1 MLNFIDFLEQNPL
14 EEGNM
19 AKKWMNRLKSI
30 ISGNTRRQRIG
41 REFAAFD
48 QPPEK
53 SVGLKPRQQK
63 TFASKTNARLIDVI
77 SNAILGRTIAGL
89 LTQEFEHNS
98 LNEAYDS
105 FNVVKAAGYG
115 TFMTARDLGIKIKAG
130 FEHHPTVE
138 EAIEEIEEKK
148 NDKRID

>member
-1 MLNFIDFLEQNPL
+1 MLNFIDFLKQNPL

-19 AKKWMNRLKSI
+19 AKKWIYRLKSI

-48 QPPEK
+48 QPLEK
-53 SVGLKPRQQK
+53 SVGLKPRKQK
-63 TFASKTNARLIDVI
+63 TFASKTNA
-77 SNAILGRTIAGL
+77 SL

-98 LNEAYDS
+98 LNETYDS

-138 EAIEEIEEKK
+138 ESIEEIEEKK

>member
-1 MLNFIDFLEQNPL
+1 MLNFIDFLKQNSL

-19 AKKWMNRLKSI
+19 AKKWIYRLKSI
-30 ISGNTRRQRIG
+30 ISGNTRRRRIG

-48 QPPEK
+48 QPLEK

-63 TFASKTNARLIDVI
+63 TFASKTNA
-77 SNAILGRTIAGL
+77 SL